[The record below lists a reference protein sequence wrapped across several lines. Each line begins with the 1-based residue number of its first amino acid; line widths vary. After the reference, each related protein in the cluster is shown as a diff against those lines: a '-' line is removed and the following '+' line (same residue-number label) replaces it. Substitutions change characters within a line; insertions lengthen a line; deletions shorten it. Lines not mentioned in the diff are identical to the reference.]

1 MMTLP
6 ASLHRASKRAPGS
19 CGCTRASTYCREV
32 QPAPN
37 SIPILV
43 VCTGPPGTGK
53 STIASA
59 VALRAGATVLGWD
72 WAMGALTWCAP
83 VQGALESLDRL
94 EYRRVGWSLLWN
106 LAEAQLR
113 LGHSVVLDGVAR
125 SGEVSESRD
134 LAQRL
139 GARCVVVLTA
149 CEDRDR
155 LRHRVEGRDR
165 SIPGWHELTWDHVV
179 DFLDRWE
186 PPDDA
191 DVFIDTSTDPVL
203 VALVDRIVAL
213 GTN

>member
-1 MMTLP
+1 MVCTGCLHS
-6 ASLHRASKRAPGS
+6 ASYGGDMEQVANAGPL
-19 CGCTRASTYCREV
+19 
-32 QPAPN
+32 
-37 SIPILV
+37 LV

-53 STIASA
+53 SSIANA
-59 VALRAGATVLGWD
+59 VARRVGATVLGWD

-83 VQGALESLDRL
+83 VQEALESLDHL

-106 LAEAQLR
+106 MAEAQLR
-113 LGHSVVLDGVAR
+113 LGGSVVLDGVAR
-125 SGEVSESRD
+125 AGEVSESRD

-155 LRHRVEGRDR
+155 LRHGVEGRDR

-179 DFLDRWE
+179 DFLERWE

-191 DVFIDTSTDPVL
+191 DVFIDTSTDPDL